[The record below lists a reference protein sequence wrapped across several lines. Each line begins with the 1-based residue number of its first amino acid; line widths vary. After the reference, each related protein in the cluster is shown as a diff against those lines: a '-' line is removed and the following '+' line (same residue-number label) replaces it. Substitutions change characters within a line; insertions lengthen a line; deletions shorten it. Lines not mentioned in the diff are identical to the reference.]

1 MYLSRVYLDQER
13 NETMK
18 AMARPR
24 LLHGAVEQGFA
35 GKRQRRLWRIDRHD
49 HDCQLLVL
57 SGEEPDFA
65 HLAEQFGFPDSEP
78 LWETRDYRPLL
89 AKLKMGQSWQFRLCA
104 NPTRS
109 SAKDKDQKAERGKV
123 FAHVTQEQ
131 QKQWLLQRADNC
143 GFILDENSFDVVH
156 TNWYKFSNNQSEK
169 RKITL
174 RTATF
179 EGTLTISDLE
189 RFKNALVSG
198 IGRAKA
204 YGCGLLTIA
213 NRRGDRD
220 GQ

>member
-13 NETMK
+13 IETMK
-18 AMARPR
+18 AIYRPR

-35 GKRQRRLWRIDRHD
+35 GKRQRRLWRIDRLD
-49 HDCQLLVL
+49 EDCQLLVL

-65 HLAEQFGFPDSEP
+65 HIVEQFGFPDSEP
-78 LWETRDYRPLL
+78 LWETKEYRPLL
-89 AKLKMGQSWQFRLCA
+89 AKLKTGQSWQFRLCA

-109 SAKDKDQKAERGKV
+109 SAKDKDQGMARGKV

-131 QKQWLLQRADNC
+131 QKKWLLQRAVNV
-143 GFILDENSFDVVH
+143 GIILDENAFDVVQ

-169 RKITL
+169 NMITI

-179 EGTLTISDLE
+179 EGMLTISDLE
-189 RFKNALVSG
+189 RFKNVLISG

-204 YGCGLLTIA
+204 YGCGLMTLA
-213 NRRGDRD
+213 NRRGDND
-220 GQ
+220 GR